1 MVVGSFLQE
10 VVHDRYR
17 GRDGRLCRFSR
28 ACRKPESPASRS
40 ALTAAATAVLLR
52 KELASMPPVPRSR
65 ATMSPFWK
73 KKQETRIVT
82 VPRRGHHPGKI
93 STSTPI
99 RRTRGT
105 TPAAGSQR
113 EPAENGGK

>member
-52 KELASMPPVPRSR
+52 NALASMPLVPRSR
-65 ATMSPFWK
+65 ASMSPFWK
-73 KKQETRIVT
+73 TKQATRIVT
-82 VPRRGHHPGKI
+82 VRSEEQKSELQSIMSKSYAVFCLKKKNNKI
-93 STSTPI
+93 LQHRI
-99 RRTRGT
+99 R
-105 TPAAGSQR
+105 A
-113 EPAENGGK
+113 